1 MIEVLYFADKQVKA
15 KLFARVTQA
24 KKLLMVT
31 TVPPHRAKAAAAR
44 KEPFGSLERHFGD
57 AFDQV
62 LVIDEGSTEGM
73 WRDPVTDLADALYPS
88 DSRSAYDAAGGYFF
102 VEGGVAK
109 AIVKRFGTPEED
121 AWLLQ
126 EALARL
132 TRGVSPPDP
141 AKRPGRGKKAA
152 AARAAAAAGEPQ
164 AAGTPL
170 RPLGKDPYTAL
181 GLLPDATLAEAKRAW
196 RALIVQYHPDKV
208 AHLAPEFRSLAEAR
222 TREIMDAWA
231 ELQQNLG

>member
-1 MIEVLYFADKQVKA
+1 MTIDVLYFADKQVKA

-31 TVPPHRAKAAAAR
+31 TVPPHRAKAAEAR
-44 KEPFGSLERHFGD
+44 KEPFGSLERNFGD

-62 LVIDEGSTEGM
+62 LVIDEGGAEGM
-73 WRDPVTDLADALYPS
+73 WRDPVTDLADALYAS
-88 DSRSAYDAAGGYFF
+88 DTRTAYAAAMGYFF

-109 AIVKRFGTPEED
+109 AVVKRFGTPEED
-121 AWLLQ
+121 AWLIQ

-152 AARAAAAAGEPQ
+152 AARAAAASQP
-164 AAGTPL
+164 AAPK
-170 RPLGKDPYTAL
+170 PLGKDPYAVL

-196 RALIVQYHPDKV
+196 RALLVQYHPDKV
-208 AHLAPEFRSLAEAR
+208 AHLAPEFRALAETR
-222 TREIMDAWA
+222 TREIMAAWEA
-231 ELQQNLG
+231 LQQTLG

>member
-1 MIEVLYFADKQVKA
+1 VIEVLYFADKQVKA
-15 KLFARVTQA
+15 KLFARVAQG

-31 TVPPHRAKAAAAR
+31 TVPPHRAKAAAAK
-44 KEPFGSLERHFGD
+44 KEPFGSLERNFGD

-73 WRDPVTDLADALYPS
+73 WRDPVTDLADALYAA
-88 DSRSAYDAAGGYFF
+88 DSRSAYDAASGYFF

-109 AIVKRFGTPEED
+109 AVVKRFGTPEED
-121 AWLLQ
+121 AWLIQ

-152 AARAAAAAGEPQ
+152 AARAAAAA
-164 AAGTPL
+164 AAGESSKAP
-170 RPLGKDPYTAL
+170 RPLGKDPYAVL
-181 GLLPDATLAEAKRAW
+181 GLLPEATLAEAKRAW
-196 RALIVQYHPDKV
+196 RALIIQYHPDKV
-208 AHLAPEFRSLAEAR
+208 AHLAPEFRALAETR
-222 TREIMDAWA
+222 TRELMEAW
-231 ELQQNLG
+231 EQLQEQLG

>member
-1 MIEVLYFADKQVKA
+1 MIDVLYFADKQVKQ

-44 KEPFGSLERHFGD
+44 KEPFGSLERHYGD

-62 LVIDEGSTEGM
+62 LVIDEGGTEGM

-88 DSRSAYDAAGGYFF
+88 DSRAAYAAAGGYFF
-102 VEGGVAK
+102 VESGVAK
-109 AIVKRFGTPEED
+109 AVVRRYGTPEED
-121 AWLLQ
+121 RWLLQ

-132 TRGVSPPDP
+132 TRGVPPPDP
-141 AKRPGRGKKAA
+141 AKRPGRGKR
-152 AARAAAAAGEPQ
+152 AARPGAAEEPP
-164 AAGTPL
+164 AEGARL
-170 RPLGKDPYTAL
+170 RPLGKDPYTVL
-181 GLLPDATLAEAKRAW
+181 GVLPEATLAEAKRAW

-208 AHLAPEFRSLAEAR
+208 AHLAPEFRTLAETR
-222 TREIMDAWA
+222 TREIMEAWA
-231 ELQQNLG
+231 ELAQKLR